1 MPASKDLLVFF
12 AIASLPIASFL
23 LLNYPD
29 TQFYISLL
37 LVSLVVIVWL
47 EKHNEKPVVAY
58 TENLTLEKL
67 AIVLGGVLGCLAVST
82 FFTSTFLQ
90 SVLYVPMQKLD
101 LTYGGFMLP
110 AFWTD
115 VLFTFVLVVTAE
127 ECTKLVIIL
136 ALYTWLRDRF
146 GAGFSKWTAV
156 AIAIGGWTLLH
167 VYSNPETYGGPQAW
181 VYLTAAAICG
191 VIMFLVLQYT
201 HSLLATMLVH
211 FGYNATVLYTIYY
224 PTAITVSA
232 VAALFT
238 IFTIVHSKQSS
249 TTLE

>member
-1 MPASKDLLVFF
+1 MQASKDLLVFF

-29 TQFYISLL
+29 TQFYISML

-47 EKHNEKPVVAY
+47 EKHNEKPVVGY

-82 FFTSTFLQ
+82 FFTSTFLH
-90 SVLYVPMQKLD
+90 SVLYVPTQKLD

-115 VLFTFVLVVTAE
+115 ILFTFVLVVTAE

-146 GAGFSKWTAV
+146 GAGFSKWGSV
-156 AIAIGGWTLLH
+156 AIAVGGWALLH
-167 VYSNPETYGGPQAW
+167 TYSNPLSYGGPNGW

-211 FGYNATVLYTIYY
+211 FGYNATVLYMSYY
-224 PTAITVSA
+224 PTAITVSV

-238 IFTIVHSKQSS
+238 MVCCAQRIRQGRE
-249 TTLE
+249 L

>member
-1 MPASKDLLVFF
+1 MPAAKDLLVFF

-29 TQFYISLL
+29 TQFYISML

-47 EKHNEKPVVAY
+47 EKHNEKPVVGY

-82 FFTSTFLQ
+82 FFTTTFLH
-90 SVLYVPMQKLD
+90 SVLYVPAQKLD

-115 VLFTFVLVVTAE
+115 ILFTFVLVVTAE

-146 GAGFSKWTAV
+146 GAGFSKWVSVGIAV
-156 AIAIGGWTLLH
+156 GGWALLH
-167 VYSNPETYGGPQAW
+167 TYSNPETYGGPNGW
-181 VYLTAAAICG
+181 TYLTAAAICG

-211 FGYNATVLYTIYY
+211 FGYNAAVIYDLYY
-224 PTAITVSA
+224 PMAITVSV

-238 IFTIVHSKQSS
+238 IVCYAQRAR
-249 TTLE
+249 LRLG

>member
-1 MPASKDLLVFF
+1 MSASNDLLVFF

-23 LLNYPD
+23 LLNYPE
-29 TQFYISLL
+29 TQFYISML
-37 LVSLVVIVWL
+37 LVSLVVIIWL
-47 EKHNEKPVVAY
+47 EKYSEKPVVAY

-67 AIVLGGVLGCLAVST
+67 AIAVGGVLGCLAVST
-82 FFTSTFLQ
+82 FFTATFLH
-90 SVLYVPMQKLD
+90 SVLYVPTQKLD

-115 VLFTFVLVVTAE
+115 ILFTLVLVATAE

-146 GAGFSKWTAV
+146 GAGFSKWVTV
-156 AIAIGGWTLLH
+156 AIAVGGWALLH
-167 VYSNPETYGGPQAW
+167 TYSNPLTYGGPNGW
-181 VYLTAAAICG
+181 GYLTAAAMCG

-201 HSLLATMLVH
+201 HSLLATFLVH

-224 PTAITVSA
+224 PNAVTVSV
-232 VAALFT
+232 VATLFT
-238 IFTIVHSKQSS
+238 IVCCIRVQQGS
-249 TTLE
+249 L

>member
-1 MPASKDLLVFF
+1 
-12 AIASLPIASFL
+12 
-23 LLNYPD
+23 
-29 TQFYISLL
+29 
-37 LVSLVVIVWL
+37 
-47 EKHNEKPVVAY
+47 
-58 TENLTLEKL
+58 
-67 AIVLGGVLGCLAVST
+67 
-82 FFTSTFLQ
+82 
-90 SVLYVPMQKLD
+90 
-101 LTYGGFMLP
+101 MLP

-156 AIAIGGWTLLH
+156 GIAVGGWSLLH
-167 VYSNPETYGGPQAW
+167 TYSNPLSYGGPNGW

-211 FGYNATVLYTIYY
+211 FGYNATVLYTSYY
-224 PTAITVSA
+224 PTAITISV

-238 IFTIVHSKQSS
+238 IVCCIRARTG
-249 TTLE
+249 

>member
-1 MPASKDLLVFF
+1 MPASKDLIVFF
-12 AIASLPIASFL
+12 ALASLPIASFL
-23 LLNYPD
+23 LLGYPD
-29 TQFYISLL
+29 TQFYISML

-82 FFTSTFLQ
+82 FFTSAFLR
-90 SVLYVPMQKLD
+90 SVLYVPTQKLD

-115 VLFTFVLVVTAE
+115 ILFTLVLVVTAE

-146 GAGFSKWTAV
+146 GAGFSKWVSV
-156 AIAIGGWTLLH
+156 AIAVGGWALLH
-167 VYSNPETYGGPQAW
+167 TYSNPLSYGGPNGW

-201 HSLLATMLVH
+201 HSLMATMLVH
-211 FGYNATVLYTIYY
+211 FGYNATVLYVTYY
-224 PTAITVSA
+224 PTAIMVSA
-232 VAALFT
+232 VTALFT
-238 IFTIVHSKQSS
+238 IVCYRLWQYG
-249 TTLE
+249 L

>member
-1 MPASKDLLVFF
+1 MNMPASKDLLVFF

-29 TQFYISLL
+29 TQFYISML

-47 EKHNEKPVVAY
+47 EKHNEKPVVGY

-90 SVLYVPMQKLD
+90 SVLYVPIQKLD

-115 VLFTFVLVVTAE
+115 ILFTLVLVVTAE

-156 AIAIGGWTLLH
+156 GIAVGGWSLLH
-167 VYSNPETYGGPQAW
+167 TYSNPLSYGGPNGW

-211 FGYNATVLYTIYY
+211 FGYNATVLYMSYY
-224 PTAITVSA
+224 PTAITVSV

-238 IFTIVHSKQSS
+238 IVCCIRARTG
-249 TTLE
+249 

>member
-29 TQFYISLL
+29 TQFYISML

-47 EKHNEKPVVAY
+47 EKHNEKPVVGY

-90 SVLYVPMQKLD
+90 SVLYVPIQKLD

-115 VLFTFVLVVTAE
+115 ILFTLVLVVTAE

-156 AIAIGGWTLLH
+156 GIAVGGWSLLH
-167 VYSNPETYGGPQAW
+167 TYSNPLSYGGPNGW

-211 FGYNATVLYTIYY
+211 FGYNATVLYMSYY
-224 PTAITVSA
+224 PTAITVSV

-238 IFTIVHSKQSS
+238 IVCCIRARTG
-249 TTLE
+249 

>member
-29 TQFYISLL
+29 TQFYISML

-47 EKHNEKPVVAY
+47 EKHNEKPVVTY

-115 VLFTFVLVVTAE
+115 ILFTFVLVVTAE

-156 AIAIGGWTLLH
+156 AIAVGGWALLH
-167 VYSNPETYGGPQAW
+167 TYSNPLSYGGPNGW

-211 FGYNATVLYTIYY
+211 FGYNATVLYMSYY
-224 PTAITVSA
+224 PTAITVSV
-232 VAALFT
+232 VATLFT
-238 IFTIVHSKQSS
+238 IVCCIRARTG
-249 TTLE
+249 

>member
-1 MPASKDLLVFF
+1 MQASKDLLVFF

-29 TQFYISLL
+29 TQFYISML

-67 AIVLGGVLGCLAVST
+67 AIAVGGVLGCLVVT
-82 FFTSTFLQ
+82 TIFTATFLH
-90 SVLYVPMQKLD
+90 SVLYVPTQKLD

-115 VLFTFVLVVTAE
+115 ILFTFVLVVTAE

-146 GAGFSKWTAV
+146 GTDFSKWTAV
-156 AIAIGGWTLLH
+156 AIAVGGWALLH
-167 VYSNPETYGGPQAW
+167 AYSNPLTYGGPNGW
-181 VYLTAAAICG
+181 VYLAAAAICG

-211 FGYNATVLYTIYY
+211 FGYNATVLYLAYY
-224 PTAITVSA
+224 PMATA
-232 VAALFT
+232 AATWILRF
-238 IFTIVHSKQSS
+238 
-249 TTLE
+249 LR

>member
-1 MPASKDLLVFF
+1 MQASKDLLVFF

-29 TQFYISLL
+29 TQFYISML
-37 LVSLVVIVWL
+37 LVSLVVIIWL
-47 EKHNEKPVVAY
+47 EKHNEKPVVGY

-67 AIVLGGVLGCLAVST
+67 AVALGGVLGCLAVST

-90 SVLYVPMQKLD
+90 SVLYVPIQKLD

-115 VLFTFVLVVTAE
+115 ILFTFVLVVTAE

-146 GAGFSKWTAV
+146 GMGFSKWGSV
-156 AIAIGGWTLLH
+156 AIAVGGWALLH
-167 VYSNPETYGGPQAW
+167 TYSNPLSYGGPNGW

-211 FGYNATVLYTIYY
+211 FGYNATVLYMSYY
-224 PTAITVSA
+224 PTAITVSV

-238 IFTIVHSKQSS
+238 MVCCAQRIQQGRG
-249 TTLE
+249 L